1 MSSGP
6 IDESIGD
13 PISHAPASRARPRLA
28 LAQRSDASPAPNP
41 ALGEPL
47 GAHQGSDAEL
57 IAAYVGGDAEAFA
70 RLYDRHERTVY
81 RFILRQVQ
89 DAAVA
94 DDLLQDTWLAVVR
107 AAQTYTPQANAAFTT
122 WLLTIARNR
131 VLDHFRARRP
141 DVSFDDTGDDDEG
154 LALADQ
160 LKADTAG
167 QPEAQ
172 ALSRQQ
178 ARAFLDA
185 VEALPPAQ
193 REAFLLHAEGGLSV
207 DDIARHTG
215 VGFET
220 AKSRLRYAMN
230 RLKDTMKQH
239 GFGAAGRLAEGGA
252 A

>member
-6 IDESIGD
+6 LDDPAGQRIGD
-13 PISHAPASRARPRLA
+13 PAASRARPRLA
-28 LAQRSDASPAPNP
+28 LAQHSDATA
-41 ALGEPL
+41 EP
-47 GAHQGSDAEL
+47 GAARATPPGTSAGSDAEL
-57 IAAYVGGDAEAFA
+57 IAAYVAGDAEAFA

-160 LKADTAG
+160 LKADTAA
-167 QPEAQ
+167 QPESQ

-185 VEALPPAQ
+185 VEALPAAQ

-207 DDIARHTG
+207 EDIALHTG

-239 GFGAAGRLAEGGA
+239 GFGAAARLAEGGA